1 MATNLITGANQPTLN
16 LSNVPIS
23 KNGNKYYC
31 VVTNNYGE
39 VTSTKATLTVN
50 EAVINRPPTI
60 QITSTVFAANEGET
74 LSFITSVTGTEPISY
89 QWYKNGVQIS
99 NATTKDYTTPILTA
113 QDNGNEYYVMA
124 TNLVGEDSSNIITI
138 TVNSTVYT
146 RDETNVLTAYDFDEG
161 SGRYLNDKSGIEPL
175 IRFSLA
181 SNSGGTAIPFINP
194 RGAIFDKTYY
204 LVSNGTNN
212 DNSKTDR
219 ITDTQELALEF
230 WIKNNGLNGTD
241 SALAVFYAK
250 TVSIGYR
257 RLIVGTSGTKFGLLL
272 RNGTASGNI
281 YLSSE
286 NLVKNNIL
294 QHVVYSFDMTNKVV
308 NLYLDSVLS
317 FTYDISDISS
327 IDLPYT
333 YHEGIGGETFGTNY
347 WSGEMYLMRM
357 YEHTISEQQI
367 INNYRAGF

>member
-1 MATNLITGANQPTLN
+1 MAINLIPGANKPTLT
-16 LSNVPIS
+16 LENVPLS
-23 KNGNKYYC
+23 KSGTKYQC
-31 VVTNNYGE
+31 KVTNSYGE
-39 VTSTKATLTVN
+39 AQSAFATLTVN
-50 EAVINRPPTI
+50 KIIQITPPTI
-60 QITSTVFAANEGET
+60 QITSNIFIANEGET
-74 LSFITSVTGTEPISY
+74 LTFTTNVTGTQPITY
-89 QWYKNGVQIS
+89 QWYKNGVAIS
-99 NATTKDYTTPILTA
+99 GAINKDYTTPILTA
-113 QDNGNEYYVMA
+113 ADNGNEYYLIA
-124 TNLVGEDSSNIITI
+124 ENTGGSDQSLIINI

-146 RDETNVLTAYDFDEG
+146 RDETNVLTAYNFDEG

-327 IDLPYT
+327 IDLPST